1 MKPDILSADYQTNL
15 ESLREMENLIPM
27 TLHER
32 NAIRKW
38 VHSGHDPESNPW
50 EYFDADGES
59 VNFIEA
65 FRLEFGY
72 AEGPWDFWKGRDV
85 PFSSQISKLLGSV
98 FVSLDDL

>member
-1 MKPDILSADYQTNL
+1 MKPDVLSVDYQINL
-15 ESLREMENLIPM
+15 ETLREMEDLVPM

-50 EYFDADGES
+50 GYFDADGES

-72 AEGPWDFWKGRDV
+72 AEGPWDFWKGRDISF
-85 PFSSQISKLLGSV
+85 PAEISKLIGTE
-98 FVSLDDL
+98 FVSLDEL